1 MTDRHEAHEIAGD
14 EGIATLFSLLHDGV
28 IVDAA
33 REGDELALR
42 VEIRYLTMRID
53 PSFRHLMVRLRGM
66 EALRF
71 STWPKAP
78 TASPETWSDV
88 RVIPRCRSRSS
99 KAKRAAKVSRWSA
112 TSPRARPNTAGGT
125 LLLRADAAIVV
136 DEAGTRYTLARAHH
150 ARRRLLARLAR
161 AQRAPVASR
170 RLRAEGPRGSTRAT
184 HAMSQM
190 ALSSKFVAPSIPRNR
205 RG

>member
-88 RVIPRCRSRSS
+88 RKIFSPPLEILEG
-99 KAKRAAKVSRWSA
+99 KASGEGIALVCNQ
-112 TSPRARPNTAGGT
+112 PAREAEHCGGT

-136 DEAGTRYTLARAHH
+136 DEAGTRYTLAALTTLADDYWRDWRA
-150 ARRRLLARLAR
+150 
-161 AQRAPVASR
+161 
-170 RLRAEGPRGSTRAT
+170 
-184 HAMSQM
+184 
-190 ALSSKFVAPSIPRNR
+190 RNGR
-205 RG
+205 P